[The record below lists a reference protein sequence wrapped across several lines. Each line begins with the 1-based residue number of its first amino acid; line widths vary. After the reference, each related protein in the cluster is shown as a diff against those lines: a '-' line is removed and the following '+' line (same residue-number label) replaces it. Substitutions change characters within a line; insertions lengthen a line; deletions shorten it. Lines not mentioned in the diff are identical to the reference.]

1 MIPHPFFI
9 CRDCQCDTGQIGEYY
24 MLHDEVWRETGLGLH
39 DGMLCIGC
47 AEARLQRQLT
57 AADFID
63 FPINHGFFDR
73 SERMVE
79 RVGR

>member
-1 MIPHPFFI
+1 MTHPLFT
-9 CRDCQCDTGQIGEYY
+9 CRDCQCDTDQIGEYY

-47 AEARLQRQLT
+47 AESRLGRRLRPV
-57 AADFID
+57 DFKHA
-63 FPINHGFFDR
+63 PINLGFFNR

-79 RVGR
+79 RVGG